1 MNLDQIL
8 LIVVTAVLFIL
19 WLVETIRCRR
29 AEALAVHLRTELSS
43 SHELRRREH
52 EDNILLQQS
61 FDFAVRERNA
71 ANLRAQ
77 RAINSLRALP
87 EIDIHCQLPADQ
99 VKTTTFNLN

>member
-8 LIVVTAVLFIL
+8 LILVTAVLFIL
-19 WLVETIRCRR
+19 WLVETIRRRR
-29 AEALAVHLRTELSS
+29 AGALAVHLRTELDS

-52 EDNILLQQS
+52 EKNILLQKS
-61 FDFAVRERNA
+61 FDFAVRDRNA

-87 EIDIHCQLPADQ
+87 EVDIHCKMPTDT
-99 VKTTTFNLN
+99 VRTTKFNLN